1 MKSPVSTV
9 IAILTGIVVLL
20 ASFLAGLSP
29 QLQSIRV
36 YLVGWAA
43 TLIGVA
49 ALIGILNLV
58 SSHWK
63 RLFSPEKKDF
73 YSLFLIVAFL
83 LSAAAGLFFT
93 PADSNY
99 QKIVTALQV
108 PLETSLLAVLSVSL
122 AMAAFRLLQRRRN
135 FMGIVFVASFIVF
148 LIIGSGIAG
157 SVFSLPFIGPL
168 LNLLPLA
175 GARGLLLGIGLAS
188 LTAGLRIL
196 FGADR
201 PYSG

>member
-1 MKSPVSTV
+1 MKSPVSTI
-9 IAILTGIVVLL
+9 IAILTAATVLVVSFFAVL
-20 ASFLAGLSP
+20 AP
-29 QLQSIRV
+29 ELQSLRV
-36 YLVGWAA
+36 ILIGWAA

-49 ALIGILNLV
+49 ALIGIFNLV
-58 SSHWK
+58 GSHWK
-63 RLFSPEKKDF
+63 RLFSKEKKDF
-73 YSLFLIVAFL
+73 YSLFLIAAFL
-83 LSAAAGLFFT
+83 VSAAAGLFFT

-99 QKIVTALQV
+99 QKIVTDLQV
-108 PLETSLLAVLSVSL
+108 PLETTLLAVLSVSL
-122 AMAAFRLLQRRRN
+122 AMAAFRLLQRRRS
-135 FMGIVFVASFIVF
+135 FMGIVFGLSFIIF

-157 SVFSLPFIGPL
+157 NILYLPLIGPL
-168 LNLLPLA
+168 LSLLPLA